1 MKGLPEDQDIEL
13 LIARYLEGEVG
24 KEALE
29 PLLQQYPE
37 LQAELEQLES
47 LEARLQTLPK
57 PDLSAYEPFFDRV
70 EAQLKGYLQQQAAPS
85 STSAVG
91 SRVIR
96 GGSVLPK
103 YWIVLLGVVAVSVGI
118 ALFLRSQKA
127 TLSPQREQ
135 ILPRYVDSA
144 ELVWELPAEVTQPVQ
159 DSGRKA
165 HNRSNREEQVA
176 GTLLTQ
182 QRVDTARL
190 RGIARITTPVSPV
203 SQQIE
208 HLRQQLEAARQQGA
222 DIATILVL
230 ERQLGILYRQQGD
243 LQQSR
248 QWLERAVE
256 EADDAGLVVQKALA
270 QGELALTLHAMGKE
284 GESIRMLQHVT
295 RVLRAQRHPA
305 YQRWLQMLQRITSA
319 QQ

>member
-1 MKGLPEDQDIEL
+1 MKGLPEDQDVEL
-13 LIARYLEGEVG
+13 LIARYLEGEVS
-24 KEALE
+24 KEELV

-47 LEARLQTLPK
+47 LETRLQTLPK
-57 PDLSAYEPFFDRV
+57 PDLSTYEPFFDRV
-70 EAQLKGYLQQQAAPS
+70 QAQLKEYLQRKAAPS

-91 SRVIR
+91 SRMFR
-96 GGSVLPK
+96 GGSVLPR
-103 YWIVLLGVVAVSVGI
+103 YWIVLLGVVAVGVGI

-127 TLSPQREQ
+127 TPSPQSEQ
-135 ILPRYVDSA
+135 MLPRYVDSA
-144 ELVWELPAEVTQPVQ
+144 ELVWELPAEVARTVQ
-159 DSGRKA
+159 DSGKKA
-165 HNRSNREEQVA
+165 HNRLSSKEQGA
-176 GTLLTQ
+176 GTLLNQ
-182 QRVDTARL
+182 QRADTARL
-190 RGIARITTPVSPV
+190 RGIARITTPTSPV

-208 HLRQQLEAARQQGA
+208 HLHQQLDAARQQGA

-248 QWLERAVE
+248 RWLERAVE

-284 GESIRMLQHVT
+284 GESIKMLQHAT

-305 YQRWLQMLQRITSA
+305 YQRWRQMLQRITAA